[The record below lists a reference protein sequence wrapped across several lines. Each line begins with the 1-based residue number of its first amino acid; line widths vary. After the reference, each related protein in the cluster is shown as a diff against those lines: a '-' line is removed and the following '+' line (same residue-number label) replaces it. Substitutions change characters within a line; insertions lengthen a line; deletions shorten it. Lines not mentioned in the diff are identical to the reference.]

1 MPFLAPFSMFPREV
15 SLSRVPRPPSE
26 PRPVPPSV
34 QAIAE
39 IGRSLARTRRE
50 QAAREETD
58 TKPVERVSLPE
69 D

>member
-1 MPFLAPFSMFPREV
+1 
-15 SLSRVPRPPSE
+15 
-26 PRPVPPSV
+26 VPPSV